1 MRRARGRTLALCLT
15 LIGTGALDACGATE
29 IRGNGLAGTVLYDL
43 PSFESVE
50 VASSIDVV
58 VAQGPHHR
66 AMLTCDEDLL
76 AHFSVRVRDG
86 VLHIGVGRQASAPS
100 VLLRPEGLCEVQVTA
115 PTSLRMANRDH
126 RRMLLSMRSSDTA
139 ASRVTR

>member
-1 MRRARGRTLALCLT
+1 MRRARGCTLALCLT
-15 LIGTGALDACGATE
+15 LVGPGLLGGCGVPE
-29 IRGNGLAGTVLYDL
+29 IRGSGLTGTVLYDL
-43 PSFESVE
+43 PSFDSVE
-50 VASSIDVV
+50 VASFIDVI

-76 AHFSVRVRDG
+76 VHFSVRVRDG
-86 VLHIGVGRQASAPS
+86 VLHIGVGRLASTPS

-115 PTSLRMANRDH
+115 PASLRMAYRDH